1 MLCAEAADD
10 GEGEKV
16 LLSLLED
23 WVGGQFVGIEQPFS
37 RGTVFVQ
44 QDCLGDEDGALQR
57 FFEEKE
63 VQTAVV

>member
-1 MLCAEAADD
+1 VLCAEAADD

-37 RGTVFVQ
+37 RGSVFVKE
-44 QDCLGDEDGALQR
+44 DCLGDEDRAL
-57 FFEEKE
+57 
-63 VQTAVV
+63 